1 MSPYQFLCKLAKGNE
16 ILDESATCSI
26 YSIERAAPFSKKIRG
41 EGEIQTINYLISA
54 SDLGK
59 HRFRLLFN
67 SAFTT
72 EAQEIKSLSIEL
84 TAIAGHTR
92 ATFKIKGE

>member
-16 ILDESATCSI
+16 ILDASATCSLC
-26 YSIERAAPFSKKIRG
+26 SIKREAPFSNKIEG
-41 EGEIQTINYLISA
+41 EGEIRTINYLFSA
-54 SDLGK
+54 SDLGA
-59 HRFRLLFN
+59 HGFRLLFN

-84 TAIAGHTR
+84 TAIAGRMR
-92 ATFKIKGE
+92 ANFEIKGE